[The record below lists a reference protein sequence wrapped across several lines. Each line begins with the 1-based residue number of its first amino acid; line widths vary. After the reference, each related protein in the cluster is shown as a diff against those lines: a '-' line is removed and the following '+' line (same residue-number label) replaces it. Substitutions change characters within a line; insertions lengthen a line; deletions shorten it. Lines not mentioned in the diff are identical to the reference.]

1 MSSEAGDG
9 TTTPGPAVVPAP
21 APRLQLPPGAP
32 AESAAQRRSRLALAL
47 VMVAAGSL
55 HFVLPDAY
63 ARIVPR
69 GLGDARAIV
78 VASGLAE
85 VAAGVLLA
93 VPRTR
98 RLGGWCTAVVLVAVL
113 PANVQMARDATASG
127 DTVAMV
133 LTWTRLPLQVPLV
146 LWALAHARRR

>member
-1 MSSEAGDG
+1 MRPRRVGVG
-9 TTTPGPAVVPAP
+9 TPAP
-21 APRLQLPPGAP
+21 APAPPLQPPVGAP
-32 AESAAQRRSRLALAL
+32 EESAAQRRSRLALAL
-47 VMVAAGSL
+47 VMVVAGSL
-55 HFVLPDAY
+55 HFVLPETY

-69 GLGDARAIV
+69 GLGDARTIV

-93 VPRTR
+93 IPRTR

-113 PANVQMARDATASG
+113 PANIQMARDATDSG
-127 DTVAMV
+127 DAVPLV
-133 LTWTRLPLQVPLV
+133 LTWARLPLQVPLV